1 MEEIKGTEAL
11 EREILEDAGKR
22 ADRIVRKAREEAE
35 RLKSASVK
43 SLEDRLAGLRRQY
56 QERSA
61 QLEKETSSRLPLEKT
76 RLKARF
82 IDETMRKSVREFLG
96 SLDPAAL
103 GDWCVS
109 EFGKRS
115 GLLSGKAA
123 TLSWKGIDAGQAE
136 GIVKFFPADA
146 ALSIVENPD
155 MKGRGIVAKSLDGRI
170 MITLTE
176 GQIEEWLLD
185 EKRGELASSLFPSAS
200 FEKIGK
206 AEGLSPHDGGEEG
219 KK

>member
-35 RLKSASVK
+35 RLRSASVK
-43 SLEDRLAGLRRQY
+43 SLEDRLGGLKRQY
-56 QERSA
+56 LEKTA
-61 QLEKETSSRLPLEKT
+61 QLEKETSSRIPLEKT

-96 SLDPAAL
+96 SLDPATL

-115 GLLSGKAA
+115 ALLSGGAA
-123 TLSWKGIDAGQAE
+123 TLSWRGIGAGQAQ
-136 GIVKFFPADA
+136 GIAKLFPADA
-146 ALSIVENPD
+146 ALSIIENPD
-155 MKGRGIVAKSLDGRI
+155 MAERGIVAKSLDGRI

-176 GQIEEWLLD
+176 RQIEEWLLD

-200 FEKIGK
+200 FEKIGM
-206 AEGLSPHDGGEEG
+206 AGRPSSRGGGEEG
-219 KK
+219 EK